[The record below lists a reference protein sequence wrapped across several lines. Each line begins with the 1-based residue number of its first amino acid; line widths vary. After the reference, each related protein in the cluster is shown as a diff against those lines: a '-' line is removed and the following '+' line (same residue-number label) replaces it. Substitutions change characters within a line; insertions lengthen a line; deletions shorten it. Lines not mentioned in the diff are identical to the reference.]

1 MKKKK
6 VVRLKLTKGEKL
18 LVFSCAFLAFAMIL
32 VQVFCGATEGNLSIN
47 VEKLKYQIENQE
59 KTNESLVMQVNEL
72 TSYDTIKDVVKG
84 MGLAY
89 NNENII
95 VITK

>member
-1 MKKKK
+1 MRKSKN
-6 VVRLKLTKGEKL
+6 VSIRLTKGERF
-18 LVFSCAFLAFAMIL
+18 LVSCCVFLGFAMVL
-32 VQVFCGATEGNLSIN
+32 VQVFCGAKQGNLSIS
-47 VEKLKYQIENQE
+47 VEKLKYEIDNQE

-72 TSYDTIKDVVKG
+72 TSYDTIKDVVKD

-95 VITK
+95 VISK